1 LKYPLEFL
9 CFFNTINNNF
19 EFIGSIKVMN
29 EFIKV
34 ITTIDSKSK
43 AVDLCQKSVELRLTA
58 CAQISGPIQS
68 IYQWQNKIESS
79 EEFYCVFKT
88 KKDLYRRLEDFI
100 KKNHPYQTPE
110 IIAINIV
117 AGSSDYLKWIESE
130 TV

>member
-1 LKYPLEFL
+1 
-9 CFFNTINNNF
+9 
-19 EFIGSIKVMN
+19 MN